1 MKKTF
6 KKILKKTLICAV
18 SLLLMIDIVALPASA
33 AVNSA
38 AEAVMT
44 PGSLVAL
51 GSYEQDNNP
60 RNGAE
65 PIVWIV
71 LDYDASTDRSLLISR
86 DILELIPFRSKQASG
101 TGLSWSA
108 SDVRTWL
115 NGDFMDQ
122 CFTRDEQSLICK
134 VTNTTENFLGRPGG
148 ADTKDYFF
156 LLSRQE
162 ANAYFSK
169 DKDRRAELTEYAFD
183 QAQKRGIEVTRNST
197 WWWLRSPGGHDFDG
211 SVVDEAG
218 AVTYGRDA
226 KKPYGIRPAFWLDAG
241 AVA

>member
-1 MKKTF
+1 MKKTI
-6 KKILKKTLICAV
+6 KKVLRKTLICAV
-18 SLLLMIDIVALPASA
+18 SLLLMIDIVSLPASA
-33 AVNSA
+33 AASSA

-44 PGSLVAL
+44 PGSLVAF
-51 GSYEQDNNP
+51 GSYEQDNNA

-86 DILELIPFRSKQASG
+86 DILDLIPFKSQKASG

-108 SDVRTWL
+108 SDARTWL

-122 CFTRDEQSLICK
+122 CFTREEQSLICK
-134 VTNTTENFLGRPGG
+134 VTNTTGDFLGRPGG
-148 ADTKDYFF
+148 ADTQDYFF

-162 ANAYFSK
+162 ANGYFAK
-169 DKDRRAELTEYAFD
+169 EKDRRAELTAYAFD
-183 QAQKRGIEVTRNST
+183 QAEKYGVEVTRNST

-211 SVVDEAG
+211 SVVDEG
-218 AVTYGRDA
+218 GNVTYGRDA
-226 KKPYGIRPAFWLDAG
+226 KTPYGIRPAFWLDAG